1 MRAQFVLSEI
11 GVGLRRNLT
20 MTFAVIVSVALS
32 LALFGGSLLMRDQ
45 VNNMKGYWYD
55 KVNVSIF
62 LCNKA
67 DAESVAKCSKGA
79 VTAQQK
85 KDIEGDLK
93 KLDIVQTVTYESA
106 DEAFKHYKEQF
117 GDSPMAGSITPDQMQ
132 ESFRVKLKDPE
143 KFKVVATAFAGRD
156 GVQSVQDQKGIL
168 ENLFSLLGGMNVAAV
183 LVMAVMLVVALMLI
197 VNTVRVSAFS
207 RRRET
212 GIMRLVG
219 ASSFYIQAPFI
230 MEAAFMRRARRHR
243 RLRHADRRPLLHD
256 RPRPRPVA
264 QAEPDQLHRLGRGPG
279 QAAAGARGERADAR
293 PRRFLRAAQVPE
305 GVTRALHR
313 VRCAPGAVGATAPAA
328 PSRCPRLDAMSGPDS
343 CPRSRGVRRGAA
355 LTLVFVSVLA
365 TAAVTGSLPQ
375 AEERRTPLHALPA
388 SATEPRDRGADV
400 ARAAA
405 EAVADGK
412 SASQAAAEAVS
423 RSGDRWG
430 AVYDPTAYEQFEDA
444 LDGRYTG
451 VGLWARR
458 TADGRVEVTR
468 LQPGGLPPAPG
479 SARATGS
486 VRSTAAPST
495 PCRSP
500 RSSPCCAATGPP
512 RAAGSSW
519 AWSAPDTRGASR
531 CGGPSSPP
539 RP

>member
-67 DAESVAKCSKGA
+67 DAEQVAKCSKGA

-168 ENLFSLLGGMNVAAV
+168 ENLFGLLNGMNVAAV
-183 LVMAVMLVVALMLI
+183 LVMSVMLVVALMLI

-230 MEAAFMRRARRHR
+230 MEAAFAGVLGGIAASGMLLVGRYFMIDHGLDLSHKLNLINFIGWDAV
-243 RLRHADRRPLLHD
+243 LAKLPLVL
-256 RPRPRPVA
+256 
-264 QAEPDQLHRLGRGPG
+264 
-279 QAAAGARGERADAR
+279 AA
-293 PRRFLRAAQVPE
+293 
-305 GVTRALHR
+305 
-313 VRCAPGAVGATAPAA
+313 
-328 PSRCPRLDAMSGPDS
+328 
-343 CPRSRGVRRGAA
+343 
-355 LTLVFVSVLA
+355 SVLMPA
-365 TAAVTGSLPQ
+365 LAAFF
-375 AEERRTPLHALPA
+375 AL
-388 SATEPRDRGADV
+388 RKYLKV
-400 ARAAA
+400 
-405 EAVADGK
+405 
-412 SASQAAAEAVS
+412 
-423 RSGDRWG
+423 
-430 AVYDPTAYEQFEDA
+430 
-444 LDGRYTG
+444 
-451 VGLWARR
+451 
-458 TADGRVEVTR
+458 
-468 LQPGGLPPAPG
+468 
-479 SARATGS
+479 
-486 VRSTAAPST
+486 
-495 PCRSP
+495 
-500 RSSPCCAATGPP
+500 
-512 RAAGSSW
+512 
-519 AWSAPDTRGASR
+519 
-531 CGGPSSPP
+531 
-539 RP
+539 